1 MAAESRLEGI
11 ELIGEEGISCWAG
24 GVPMTCVEQNN
35 KKKIQKDKN
44 HQGGSRARSST
55 WSEGGR
61 IGRRRLEGRPLVRRD
76 GAASPWCSP
85 SDRNLGRAAR
95 LPGSRP
101 VKRYISYICL
111 DGEKRLHYIC
121 NKQYTS
127 EYKSANSCKA
137 FSSVY
142 QGSKFSSREIK
153 YFPDQWTLRA
163 RGRTFSRN
171 LSSEF
176 KQRTLFSIHSCTIME
191 QCEEENSSAV
201 YWEDIPK
208 KW

>member
-1 MAAESRLEGI
+1 MEVGRGPRLDLRVAWLVVEDWRG
-11 ELIGEEGISCWAG
+11 GHWWG
-24 GVPMTCVEQNN
+24 GVAVLHRDVPHLIE
-35 KKKIQKDKN
+35 
-44 HQGGSRARSST
+44 T
-55 WSEGGR
+55 WATQLAFR
-61 IGRRRLEGRPLVRRD
+61 ILLLWRGTF
-76 GAASPWCSP
+76 
-85 SDRNLGRAAR
+85 
-95 LPGSRP
+95 
-101 VKRYISYICL
+101 YICL

-142 QGSKFSSREIK
+142 QGSKFSREIK